1 MFDNKQEV
9 ITPENK
15 LAAMARVLVEAK
27 GKLLRLP
34 NGDEAPELIW
44 SGFVTGV
51 TTNYSGKTQVSL
63 LGMSSVPTSLSVD
76 EVAALLQTGE

>member
-1 MFDNKQEV
+1 MFDHKQEV
-9 ITPENK
+9 NTPENK

-34 NGDEAPELIW
+34 NGENPPELIW

-51 TTNYSGKTQVSL
+51 TTNFSGKTQVAL
-63 LGMSSVPTSLSVD
+63 LGMSSVPTTLSVD
-76 EVAALLQTGE
+76 EVAALLQPVE

>member
-51 TTNYSGKTQVSL
+51 TINYQKT
-63 LGMSSVPTSLSVD
+63 P
-76 EVAALLQTGE
+76 

>member
-1 MFDNKQEV
+1 MLDHKQEV
-9 ITPENK
+9 TIAENRM
-15 LAAMARVLVEAK
+15 AAMARVLVEAK

-34 NGDEAPELIW
+34 NGDNPPELIW

-63 LGMSSVPTSLSVD
+63 LGMVPVNTTLSVD
-76 EVAALLQTGE
+76 EVATLLQPVE

>member
-1 MFDNKQEV
+1 MFDHKQEV
-9 ITPENK
+9 ITPENR

-34 NGDEAPELIW
+34 NGDSPPELIW

-51 TTNYSGKTQVSL
+51 TTSYTGKTHVSL
-63 LGMSSVPTSLSVD
+63 LGMSPVATTLSVD
-76 EVAALLQTGE
+76 EVAALLQPSN